1 MSNPLQQS
9 PEINAARQGKTVAVM
24 QPYFLPYIG
33 YWQMMQAVD
42 EFVVFDDVQF
52 TRGWI
57 NRNRLLWNGDA
68 DTFTVPL
75 LKGSNRANIN
85 ERFITEAWPEA
96 RQALLNKVTHAYG
109 KAPLFAQ
116 VLPVVE
122 RILDADEPNLAD
134 FLYRSL
140 ACVQEYLGIATPLI
154 RSSSLEAG
162 QGLRAAD
169 RILAICAARGAET
182 YVNAPGGREL
192 YDKDLFRAHGVDL
205 KFIQPGQVT
214 YAQLGAAFVPNLS
227 ILDVMMF
234 NTPADIRDMLTRFE
248 LV

>member
-1 MSNPLQQS
+1 
-9 PEINAARQGKTVAVM
+9 M

-42 EFVVFDDVQF
+42 EFVIFDDVQF

-96 RQALLNKVTHAYG
+96 RQALLNKVTHAYA
-109 KAPLFAQ
+109 KAPFFSQ

-122 RILDADEPNLAD
+122 CILDTDETNLAD
-134 FLYRSL
+134 FLCHSL
-140 ACVQEYLGIATPLI
+140 VCVQDFIGITTPLI

-162 QGLRAAD
+162 QGLRAAE
-169 RILAICAARGAET
+169 RIMAICAARGAKT
-182 YVNAPGGREL
+182 YVNAPGGRDL
-192 YDKDLFRAHGVDL
+192 YEKDLFSAHGIDL
-205 KFIQPGQVT
+205 KFIQPGSISYV
-214 YAQLGAAFVPNLS
+214 QLGAAFVPNLS

-234 NTPADIRDMLTRFE
+234 NTPADIRDMLARFE
-248 LV
+248 LD